1 MEYYVR
7 ELPYQTEVE
16 QTYMSHIS
24 RCMLKF
30 TTLYKWLVT
39 FTFTTRMNSQL
50 NWPTYITT
58 SWLYMICTYL
68 AFLFLECGGHGGDGR
83 CPRRFQSLCI
93 HSETQSRIQAL
104 ETSFQCKREQSASFW
119 SLITIEKA
127 LLHTP
132 CACRD
137 WSPMVRAWHILQ
149 RISEHT
155 DL

>member
-1 MEYYVR
+1 M
-7 ELPYQTEVE
+7 
-16 QTYMSHIS
+16 
-24 RCMLKF
+24 
-30 TTLYKWLVT
+30 
-39 FTFTTRMNSQL
+39 
-50 NWPTYITT
+50 TT

-83 CPRRFQSLCI
+83 CPRRFQGLCI
-93 HSETQSRIQAL
+93 HSKTQSKIQAL
-104 ETSFQCKREQSASFW
+104 ETSFQCTREQSASLW

-137 WSPMVRAWHILQ
+137 WSPMVQAWHILQ

-155 DL
+155 DLQRHPSTNTQCRNYCKLLSSHGFQNDCKRQLKVGLSNQQQLKRDINAP